1 MPLFG
6 ISEPSIGGAQSPE
19 LGRAGALVGRWPRL
33 HLATRL
39 LAAKCLGER
48 LGTPRPRRAWVIT
61 HTCCLFVTVGIVV
74 LASTFPAMAKSVPA
88 CAANTG
94 KGHSYANQDL
104 TNHNFSADP
113 AGSLIGADFSGA
125 QLSGAIFS
133 GQDLT
138 NAKFQGAKLGPAKG
152 PVDFT
157 NSTLTNTCFIGA
169 TMDETDFSYAV
180 IICADFTETSLIK
193 ATFGPVQNIVMGTG
207 CRTRFN
213 GATLDV
219 HLIGNDFNGKS
230 NWSKTDFTAANFQNL
245 TPTLFSLAGKDI
257 TGAKL
262 GQTNFTG
269 IDMTGANLTN
279 VDFTLTTL
287 IKAKLDRTAINNAH
301 FYNAQ
306 AGSATFIC
314 AQGFGNSG
322 GQKLPNGTTCPTT
335 PTSINPTTGADFTF
349 GALKGADFTGATL
362 DHAQLVA
369 ANLTSAHFD
378 GASLVQASL
387 QSQNGQTGPAIV
399 QFATFT
405 NAKLNNALLS
415 GVDFSGATLTNA
427 IFDNTLLSGTL
438 FANATMPG
446 ASFQS
451 STLQSV
457 NFSDAILQSAKFNDA
472 KIQAPSVGPGS
483 GANFSCSQLGG
494 ADFTNASIAATNF
507 SNAVMPAADA
517 CCKVEGG
524 GAPWCG
530 NVDATQQTYGPV
542 TFPVINSG
550 IIVTCPNGSTGQCT
564 GAQWQL
570 SPNWQTTSCNKNGVS
585 QQMWS
590 KPNCGG
596 KPTDIVKFKDPN
608 LKACILATLPG
619 QTEVY
624 LTTAQQISQVN
635 CPGRQITDIGGLE
648 NFISLTKLDL
658 RSNALTIFT
667 LAFTAGGKPAP
678 SQLQALSLDNNQL
691 TTLDLTAHPLV
702 VSLSVSNNQL
712 GAISLNAN
720 TYLLILDASHNRLST
735 FNLPIQSNLS
745 FVDLS
750 YNLLTSVLN
759 QYSTNLNGLQAL
771 SYLDLSHN
779 VLTTIGSIQTIAYDN
794 NSDTSANLKSLF
806 LACNPKFQCGDL
818 GVYNGTRYPAASS
831 SQCSAY
837 NTATGKWT
845 PLSTPQ
851 CSPN

>member
-6 ISEPSIGGAQSPE
+6 ISEPSIGGTMSTQSGRGGT
-19 LGRAGALVGRWPRL
+19 LGRRGLSHYL
-33 HLATRL
+33 EL
-39 LAAKCLGER
+39 L
-48 LGTPRPRRAWVIT
+48 
-61 HTCCLFVTVGIVV
+61 VTVGIVA
-74 LASTFPAMAKSVPA
+74 LASTCSAMAKTVPA

-94 KGHSYANQDL
+94 TGHSYANQDL

-113 AGSLIGADFSGA
+113 AGSLIGADFSDA
-125 QLSGAIFS
+125 KLSGAIFT

-138 NAKFQGAKLGPAKG
+138 NAKFQGANLGPAKG
-152 PVDFT
+152 PVDFS
-157 NSTLTNTCFIGA
+157 NATLTNTCFIGA

-180 IICADFTETSLIK
+180 ITCADFTETSLIK

-269 IDMTGANLTN
+269 IDMSGANLTN

-287 IKAKLDRTAINNAH
+287 IKAKLDRTTINGAH

-322 GQKLPNGTTCPTT
+322 GQKLPNGTSCPTT
-335 PTSINPTTGADFTF
+335 PTSINPTTNTDFTF
-349 GALKGADFTGATL
+349 AALKGADFTGATL

-399 QFATFT
+399 QFATFS

-415 GVDFSGATLTNA
+415 GVDFSGAILTNA

-542 TFPVINSG
+542 IFPVINSG
-550 IIVTCPNGSTGQCT
+550 IIVTCPNGSTGQCS

-678 SQLQALSLDNNQL
+678 SQLQSLSLDNNQL
-691 TTLDLTAHPLV
+691 TTLDLTAHPAL
-702 VSLSVSNNQL
+702 VSLSVSNNRL
-712 GAISLNAN
+712 GGTITLNAN

-735 FNLPIQSNLS
+735 VNLPIQSNLS

-750 YNLLTSVLN
+750 YNLLTNVLN
-759 QYSTNLNGLQAL
+759 QFSTNLNGLQAL

-779 VLTTIGSIQTIAYDN
+779 VLNTIGSIQTIAYDN
-794 NSDTSANLKSLF
+794 NSDNSGNLKSLF

>member
-6 ISEPSIGGAQSPE
+6 ISEPSIGGAMSTQFE
-19 LGRAGALVGRWPRL
+19 RFGRVVGCGPGLRL
-33 HLATRL
+33 PLANRF
-39 LAAKCLGER
+39 
-48 LGTPRPRRAWVIT
+48 
-61 HTCCLFVTVGIVV
+61 LFLMIGMIV
-74 LASTFPAMAKSVPA
+74 LASTCPAMAKTVPV

-94 KGHSYANQDL
+94 TGHSYANQDL

-125 QLSGAIFS
+125 KLSGAIFT

-138 NAKFQGAKLGPAKG
+138 NAKFQGANLGPAKG
-152 PVDFT
+152 PVDFS
-157 NSTLTNTCFIGA
+157 NATLANTCFIGA

-180 IICADFTETSLIK
+180 ITCADFTETSLIK
-193 ATFGPVQNIVMGTG
+193 ATFGPLQNIVMGTG

-219 HLIGNDFNGKS
+219 RLIGNDFTGKS

-287 IKAKLDRTAINNAH
+287 IKAKLDDTAINGAH

-322 GQKLPNGTTCPTT
+322 GQKLPNGATCPTT

-349 GALKGADFTGATL
+349 AALKGADFTGATL

-427 IFDNTLLSGTL
+427 VFDNTLLSGTL

-590 KPNCGG
+590 QPNCGG

-678 SQLQALSLDNNQL
+678 SQLQTLSLDNNQL
-691 TTLDLTAHPLV
+691 TTLDLTAHPAL
-702 VSLSVSNNQL
+702 VSLSVSNNRL
-712 GAISLNAN
+712 GGTITLNAN
-720 TYLLILDASHNRLST
+720 TYLLMLDASHNRLST
-735 FNLPIQSNLS
+735 VNLPIQSNLS

-750 YNLLTSVLN
+750 YNLLTNVLN
-759 QYSTNLNGLQAL
+759 QYSTNLNNLQAL

-794 NSDTSANLKSLF
+794 DSDNSSNLKSLF